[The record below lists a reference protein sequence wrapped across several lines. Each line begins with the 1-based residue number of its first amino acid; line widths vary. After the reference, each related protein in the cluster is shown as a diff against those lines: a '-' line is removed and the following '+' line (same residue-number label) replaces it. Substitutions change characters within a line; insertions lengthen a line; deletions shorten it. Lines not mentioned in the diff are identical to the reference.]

1 MPNDDN
7 GRTHTDTRPGLHEYA
22 AVKAR
27 SLDMANTAARLEGA
41 CRFRL
46 CGQNSSGPDARREET
61 QQRTQESDSDS
72 QARQYTAVPA
82 HKPYGEQE
90 RRAGVGEAAKI
101 GDLGDLCMGEGH
113 PLRAVLRL

>member
-46 CGQNSSGPDARREET
+46 CGQNSSGPHARREET

-90 RRAGVGEAAKI
+90 RRAGVGEAAK
-101 GDLGDLCMGEGH
+101 
-113 PLRAVLRL
+113 